1 MEENSKKYGNS
12 TTRKLKDGAVTMEK
26 LAEDVFEYIEEK
38 TKVSN
43 SEQVNLTIA
52 SSVSSISISGI
63 KVNVFINHGT
73 TPVSYTT
80 DSEGKVSFTVNR
92 GEYYEINVPQYGNA
106 QPISPVGYTAVLE
119 SRDISLE
126 YQPYDE
132 ESSEKVIVT
141 VTKYTEGVASVWE
154 GLEVACTVD
163 KKTTAYTTDSKGQA
177 TIYVPYNK
185 EYTVKVENQDGYNVS
200 FNKNSRT
207 YTAKVPQRM
216 IDYKMY
222 QFRAGIFVVDAEGT
236 DYYIDEW
243 TEAGKN
249 ADEAMAIK
257 IADAALMTN
266 KATFLIRTSDIKNTS
281 AIVSKQ
287 WCTQNLQF
295 TSIALNGNSSSDANY
310 YNGETSS
317 FLVRQEAQERSLS
330 VPAFDYAYEQTFT
343 IAGQTLNGFIMSVGQ
358 EYIHVANVSPIKQVL
373 ETLYGDEIATA
384 YYNFVMKKNR
394 WTSTQFN
401 AADAWYYNSGTGLY
415 SKFGGYCVLPVFACS
430 LENLTSLS
438 LDNSTEV
445 SNEQAS

>member
-26 LAEDVFEYIEEK
+26 LAEDVLEYIEEK

-43 SEQVNLTIA
+43 SEQVNLAIA
-52 SSVSSISISGI
+52 SSVSSISVSGI

-73 TPVSYTT
+73 TPVPYTT
-80 DSEGKVSFTVNR
+80 DSEGKVSFAVNR

-106 QPISPVGYTAVLE
+106 QPISPVGFTAVLD

-163 KKTTAYTTDSKGQA
+163 KKTTAYATDSKGQA

-266 KATFLIRTSDIKNTS
+266 KATFLIRTSDIKNISSITT
-281 AIVSKQ
+281 KQ

-358 EYIHVANVSPIKQVL
+358 EYIHVANVSLIKQVL

-384 YYNFVMKKNR
+384 YYNFVMKRVR
-394 WTSTQFN
+394 WTSTQNF
-401 AADAWYYNSGTGLY
+401 ATYAWFCSSSTGDSNKIY
-415 SKFGGYCVLPVFACS
+415 SNYVLPVFACS

-438 LDNSTEV
+438 LDNSAEI